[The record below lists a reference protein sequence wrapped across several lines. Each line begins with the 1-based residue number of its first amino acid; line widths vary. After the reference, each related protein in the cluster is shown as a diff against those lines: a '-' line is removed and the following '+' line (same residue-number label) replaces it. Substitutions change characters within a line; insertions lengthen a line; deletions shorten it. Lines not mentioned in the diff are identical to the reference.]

1 MATFVTVIVMS
12 HSGPRG
18 LKRGGESYR
27 RFNGCQRA
35 SRKNFRE
42 PENGRFNLKE
52 SRCSQATD
60 GYRIV
65 LAAIQASRPTGA
77 EGR

>member
-1 MATFVTVIVMS
+1 LAQGVS
-12 HSGPRG
+12 NG
-18 LKRGGESYR
+18 GGESYR

-42 PENGRFNLKE
+42 PKTGRFNLKE
-52 SRCSQATD
+52 KLLAGNCD

-65 LAAIQASRPTGA
+65 LAAIQASRPIGA